1 MTDQDKPR
9 PLTTEEEIDR
19 TGRDEQVAGVDANEG
34 FGATGSTREQRDGL
48 SENDAPRDGVDSAD
62 FPGAGAP

>member
-1 MTDQDKPR
+1 MSDQDKSR
-9 PLTTEEEIDR
+9 PITTSEEVER

-34 FGATGSTREQRDGL
+34 FGAAGSKREQRDGL
-48 SENDAPRDGVDSAD
+48 DENDAPPGGIDSAE